1 MSRRSSYPA
10 ARTSPSRPFTWSV
23 CRDGYQWIQ
32 RLDLAEPLRGVASAE
47 NPGSGEAHQHHL
59 VPRSAREISYAP
71 LEEQTGLFR
80 TFSETLATEEGV
92 LGFATSYGLLG
103 DHDKE
108 VAASQLPGESLKV
121 WADEIAWMRAA
132 VAAWNFLRA
141 SKADGTD
148 DLALQRLRELRHEV
162 VHGRALPILDRTA
175 SVERGLLVE
184 LLTQDV
190 EVAVNAQL
198 SGRVIPRVTAGAA
211 ANGVL
216 GLTYEPQSLLGALWL
231 QLASA
236 ISDDKSFRT
245 CDFCGR
251 WFEVSPHAKGKSRL
265 FCSDACRAKAYRQRQ
280 QEAHDLHERGTSTG
294 EIAEI
299 LGSDEATV
307 RGWLNRSPRA
317 K

>member
-1 MSRRSSYPA
+1 
-10 ARTSPSRPFTWSV
+10 
-23 CRDGYQWIQ
+23 
-32 RLDLAEPLRGVASAE
+32 
-47 NPGSGEAHQHHL
+47 L
-59 VPRSAREISYAP
+59 VPRSARELSYAP
-71 LEEQTGLFR
+71 LVEHTGLFR

-103 DHDKE
+103 DHDKA
-108 VAASQLPGESLKV
+108 VGASQLRGESLEV
-121 WADEIAWMRAA
+121 WVDEIAWMRAA

-141 SKADGTD
+141 STADDTD

-162 VHGRALPILDRTA
+162 VHGRALPILDQTP
-175 SVERGLLVE
+175 SLERGLLVE

-198 SGRVIPRVTAGAA
+198 SGRVIPRVAAGAA

-251 WFEVSPHAKGKSRL
+251 WFEVSPHATGKSRL
-265 FCSDACRAKAYRQRQ
+265 FCSNACRAKAYRKRQ
-280 QEAHDLHERGTSTG
+280 QEAHDLYERGTSTA
-294 EIAEI
+294 EIATR
-299 LGSDEATV
+299 LGSDEVTV
-307 RGWLNRSPRA
+307 RGWLGRLRKA
-317 K
+317 E